1 MAFIKPLASTAIMLM
16 SYAPKTPDEIVADL
30 KEATRGPMMYPASVC
45 DSAPFQMTVGLDAVP
60 EITKEQ
66 AAEEIK
72 RLIVEREGEARQF
85 EAISDGLRSNAI
97 TLLALRRYRSVAEL
111 PPSKPRS
118 KRGQRGR
125 RWR

>member
-1 MAFIKPLASTAIMLM
+1 MAFINPLASTAIMLL
-16 SYAPKTPDEIVADL
+16 SYAPRTPDEIVSATT
-30 KEATRGPMMYPASVC
+30 EA
-45 DSAPFQMTVGLDAVP
+45 
-60 EITKEQ
+60 Q

-125 RWR
+125 RWQ